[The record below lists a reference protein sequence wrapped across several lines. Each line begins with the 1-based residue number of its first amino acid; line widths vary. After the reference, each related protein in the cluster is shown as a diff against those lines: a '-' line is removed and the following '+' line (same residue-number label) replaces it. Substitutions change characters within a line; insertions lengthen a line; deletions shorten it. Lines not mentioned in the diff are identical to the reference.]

1 MPKLAPA
8 RAALPLLLATAV
20 AAGCHRKR
28 GPAPYYVGKL
38 AVSEETLA
46 GNPDLGMSAA
56 DLMDR
61 LAVALDGSGRFEPLP
76 GASGPH
82 GAAASGKGPAYRCH
96 ADVSFTRESDEPAD
110 GGTSL
115 RRAEVG
121 VTLELYSGGEDGEH
135 VRADASGVRL
145 FDGSVAHP
153 GDAAPRTHAFR
164 GALDTALS
172 RAVAQLVLELDA
184 GRKNDMQLI
193 ADLSSADGG
202 VRDCAVRQLA
212 DRRNPA
218 AVPALIERLKDPDK
232 QVVLR
237 AMGALESLRDPRAV
251 KPLIDLTERQDP
263 AFVSQVVYVIG
274 AIGGTDAEAFLFTLE
289 NGSQDPQVRAA
300 AAEAA
305 AELRR
310 KRGAPDGGELQR
322 AARR

>member
-1 MPKLAPA
+1 MLRIDPA
-8 RAALPLLLATAV
+8 SVRLPLLIALL
-20 AAGCHRKR
+20 AAGCHTRH
-28 GPAPYYVGKL
+28 GPPPYYVGKL

-46 GNPDLGMSAA
+46 GNPDLGMTAS

-61 LAVALDGSGRFEPLP
+61 LAVALDASGRFEPLP
-76 GASGPH
+76 GASGPR
-82 GAAASGKGPAYRCH
+82 GAAPTRKAPSYRCH
-96 ADVSFTRESDEPAD
+96 ADVSFTRESDETLD
-110 GGTSL
+110 GGAPM

-121 VTLELYSGGEDGEH
+121 VTLELYAGGEEGEH
-135 VRADASGVRL
+135 VRADATAVRL
-145 FDGSVAHP
+145 FDGGALHP

-164 GALDTALS
+164 GALDAALA

-184 GRKNDMQLI
+184 ARKPDTQLI
-193 ADLSSADGG
+193 ADLSSPDGG

-218 AVPALIERLKDPDK
+218 AVPALIERLRDPDK

-237 AMGALESLRDPRAV
+237 AMGALEALRDPRAV

-263 AFVSQVVYVIG
+263 AFVTQVVYVIG
-274 AIGGTDAEAFLFTLE
+274 AIGGGDAEAFLYTLE
-289 NGSQDPQVRAA
+289 NGSQDPQVRVA
-300 AAEAA
+300 AAEAT

-310 KRGAPDGGELQR
+310 KRAAPDGGELQK